1 MRLGKHSAC
10 ARAAHTNTLW
20 EPQMST
26 NNVVVAVIGL
36 DQPGIIACVSSVMT
50 RLGCNIVEMTQS
62 TLHSQFAGIY
72 LVRKPAE
79 LSNDALNEEI
89 VSAVTAKR
97 FKLGIVTRDYEEPAP
112 HAQSVEPF
120 VVSVYGPDRNDI
132 VGTFATLFG
141 QEKINIEDLRALQ
154 PKTGDFMIVYEVLI
168 PTTTDIGA
176 LHKKLISRAK
186 AMGLNLTLQHRDIF
200 EAIHRVQV
208 V

>member
-1 MRLGKHSAC
+1 MSIAYCVVSAVGVD
-10 ARAAHTNTLW
+10 
-20 EPQMST
+20 EPG
-26 NNVVVAVIGL
+26 VVAAL
-36 DQPGIIACVSSVMT
+36 CQALT
-50 RLGCNIVEMTQS
+50 KAHCNISDMTQS
-62 TLHSQFAGIY
+62 NLRGQFASLFI
-72 LVRKPAE
+72 VEKPAD
-79 LSNDALNEEI
+79 LQNADLQDLLCQALRDASLP
-89 VSAVTAKR
+89 VTAQV
-97 FKLGIVTRDYEEPAP
+97 LDYAQAP
-112 HAQSVEPF
+112 TGVKPEKTEPF
-120 VVSVYGPDRNDI
+120 VISIYGCDRNDI